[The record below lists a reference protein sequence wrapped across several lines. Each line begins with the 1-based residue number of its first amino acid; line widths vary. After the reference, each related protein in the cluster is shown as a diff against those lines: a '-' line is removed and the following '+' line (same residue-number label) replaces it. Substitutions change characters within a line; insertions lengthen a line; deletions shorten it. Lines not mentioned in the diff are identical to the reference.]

1 MPFLDLVSTAVYDAA
16 GNNNNH
22 LDPGESVNLTA
33 TLKNIGG
40 LDLENLS
47 STLQT
52 SDPFITISD
61 NSTVYGALPVDSVK
75 ENLSDPFT
83 LTADINTP
91 EAYKVFFSLI
101 TTNAGANFVDTF
113 YFNIVIG
120 DYHYLVWDP
129 DLIPSS
135 GPLIDSILT
144 ALGYTGMYSTT
155 LPIDDIDLFKAVFV
169 CAGVYGSNYII
180 NEYSPEA
187 AVLVNYLG
195 GEGRVYLEGGNV
207 WYADP
212 LAYGGYDFNLL
223 FGINALDD
231 GGEMMPIFGLENTFT
246 QGMSF
251 SYGGENV
258 FMDIIEPDGSEPFL
272 IFKDSAQ
279 VGRAVAWDAMV
290 YRTVGSAFELG
301 GLTDG
306 LGVST
311 RAALLDSIMH
321 FFGISGTGI
330 SKETSYPAEQDARL
344 SLIISPNVTRTRVNI
359 AITVEPGGKDPE
371 LKIFDATG
379 RLTKDLLHT
388 AYSILPTD
396 VSWDGTDSD
405 GNKAPAGVYF
415 VRLQAG
421 SRQRTAKIILVR

>member
-1 MPFLDLVSTAVYDAA
+1 
-16 GNNNNH
+16 
-22 LDPGESVNLTA
+22 
-33 TLKNIGG
+33 
-40 LDLENLS
+40 
-47 STLQT
+47 
-52 SDPFITISD
+52 
-61 NSTVYGALPVDSVK
+61 VK

-83 LTADINTP
+83 LTADISTP
-91 EAYKVFFSLI
+91 EAHQAFFSLI
-101 TTNAGANFVDTF
+101 ATDDGADFVDTF
-113 YFNIVIG
+113 YFIIVIG
-120 DYHYLVWDP
+120 DYHYLVWNP
-129 DLIPSS
+129 DLTPSS
-135 GPLIDSILT
+135 GRLIDSILT

-155 LPIDDIDLFKAVFV
+155 LPADDIDLFKAVFV

-180 NEYSPEA
+180 SEYSPEA
-187 AVLVNYLG
+187 AALVNYLG

-212 LAYGGYDFNLL
+212 LAYGGYNFNLL

-246 QGMSF
+246 RGMSF

-279 VGRAVAWDAMV
+279 VGRAVAWDAMI

-301 GLTDG
+301 GLIDG

-330 SKETSYPAEQDARL
+330 SEETSYPTEQDTRL
-344 SLIISPNVTRTRVNI
+344 SLTVSPNVTRIRVNI
-359 AITVEPGGKDPE
+359 VFTAEPGVQDLG
-371 LKIFDATG
+371 LKIFDASG
-379 RLTKDLLHT
+379 RLTKNLLPT
-388 AYSILPTD
+388 TYSILPTA
-396 VSWDGTDSD
+396 VSWDGTNSD
-405 GNKAPAGVYF
+405 GNKIPAGVYF
-415 VRLQAG
+415 VRLQAD
-421 SRQRTAKIILVR
+421 SRQQTAKIILVR